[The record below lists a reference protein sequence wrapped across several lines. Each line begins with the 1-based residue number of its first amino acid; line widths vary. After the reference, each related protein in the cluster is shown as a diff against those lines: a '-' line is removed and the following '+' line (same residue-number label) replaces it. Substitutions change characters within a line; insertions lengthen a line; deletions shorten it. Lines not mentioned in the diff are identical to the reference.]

1 MLPRTIFL
9 GRLIGLFFILSAL
22 FMLMHKQS
30 FVATVPRLIQDP
42 PLVLFIGMIA
52 TVAGLGMVLG
62 HNVWA
67 GGILPVVVTLIGWT
81 ILIRGLLLLF
91 LSPEALATYFEMF
104 HFESLFYVYAAI
116 TLVLGLYLTYAA
128 SKALPP
134 PNAGTKG

>member
-9 GRLIGLFFILSAL
+9 GRLIGLFFILAAL

-30 FVATVPRLIQDP
+30 FVATVPKLIQDP
-42 PLVLFIGMIA
+42 PLVLFISMIA
-52 TVAGLGMVLG
+52 SIAGLAMVLG

-67 GGILPVVVTLIGWT
+67 GGVLPVVVTLIGWT

-104 HFESLFYVYAAI
+104 HFENLFYIYAAI

-128 SKALPP
+128 FKALPP
-134 PNAGTKG
+134 PNAGTKR

>member
-9 GRLIGLFFILSAL
+9 GRLIGLFFILAAL

-30 FVATVPRLIQDP
+30 LVATVFRLIQDR
-42 PLVLFIGMIA
+42 PLLLLIGMIA
-52 TVAGLGMVLG
+52 SIVGLAMVLG

-91 LSPEALATYFEMF
+91 LSTEALAIFFEMF
-104 HFESLFYVYAAI
+104 HFEDLFYVYAAI
-116 TLVLGLYLTYAA
+116 TLVLGLYLTYAGF
-128 SKALPP
+128 KALPP
-134 PNAGTKG
+134 LNAGTKR

>member
-1 MLPRTIFL
+1 MQPRTIFL

-22 FMLMHKQS
+22 FMLLHRQS

-42 PLVLFIGMIA
+42 PLVLFIAMIA
-52 TVAGLGMVLG
+52 SIAGLAMVLG
-62 HNVWA
+62 HNIWA
-67 GGILPVVVTLIGWT
+67 GGVLPVVVTVIGWT

-104 HFESLFYVYAAI
+104 HFEDLFYIYAAI

-128 SKALPP
+128 FKALPP
-134 PNAGTKG
+134 SNAVTKR

>member
-1 MLPRTIFL
+1 MQPRTIFL

-22 FMLMHKQS
+22 FMLLHKQS
-30 FVATVPRLIQDP
+30 FVATVPRLVQDP

-52 TVAGLGMVLG
+52 SVAGLAIVLG

-67 GGILPVVVTLIGWT
+67 GGILPVVITLIGWT

-91 LSPEALATYFEMF
+91 LSPEGLATYFAMF
-104 HFESLFYVYAAI
+104 HFEDLFYIYAAI

-128 SKALPP
+128 FKALPP
-134 PNAGTKG
+134 SNAGTER